1 MILILGSGVAG
12 LACALAVAEAGGHA
26 AIVTPGALS
35 AVESA
40 GAVRGIDAVLAG
52 GNTAMAQGG
61 IAAAVGPD
69 DTAALHAGDTVAAGV
84 GLVDAEAAAVLTA
97 EGAAAVRALI
107 SAGFPADRTA
117 DGALALG
124 LEAAHSRSRIVHAG
138 EDHTGAV
145 LHEYLTA
152 RVLGFVGAE
161 HIGAGRIELIERT
174 TAVSLLNDSGAVA
187 GAVLRDADGRLSA
200 VRSEAVVVATG
211 GYAGLFQRTS
221 GHPGARG
228 EGVVLAARA
237 GALLAD
243 LEFVQFHPTAL
254 VGTGFL
260 VSEAVRGAGAVLRD
274 GSGERFMASVHPAA
288 ELAPRDVVSRTMH
301 RLMRARGEDSVW
313 LDATGIEREGGAGT
327 LARRFPSI
335 TAATRAQGYDWSRE
349 PIPVAPAAHYA
360 MGGIATD
367 LDGRSTVPGLF
378 AAGEAASTGVHG
390 ANRLASNSLL
400 EGLAFGGRA
409 GRAAVSFAAAATAG
423 APAWELH
430 GDGMREL
437 VAGARDLPARS
448 PEIGEVRS
456 DELERDADA
465 GSRIGRDS
473 GLDADP
479 GLDTDPVSV
488 AARDDATVRAAA
500 EAGLGI
506 ERDAEGL
513 RAVIEL
519 CARTPGSLAELAGL
533 VAVAAEA
540 RTESRGA
547 HQRSDAPSTDEAQAR
562 RRAWAPPPAP
572 RTSPVPTLEQ
582 GSLSAC

>member
-35 AVESA
+35 TVEGAGAVESA

-84 GLVDAEAAAVLTA
+84 GLVDAEAAAVLTS

-117 DGALALG
+117 DGTLALG

-145 LHEYLTA
+145 LHEYLTS
-152 RVLGFVGAE
+152 RVLGFVGAERIGAE

-237 GALLAD
+237 GALFAD

-274 GSGERFMASVHPAA
+274 GSGERFMASV
-288 ELAPRDVVSRTMH
+288 
-301 RLMRARGEDSVW
+301 
-313 LDATGIEREGGAGT
+313 
-327 LARRFPSI
+327 
-335 TAATRAQGYDWSRE
+335 
-349 PIPVAPAAHYA
+349 
-360 MGGIATD
+360 
-367 LDGRSTVPGLF
+367 
-378 AAGEAASTGVHG
+378 
-390 ANRLASNSLL
+390 
-400 EGLAFGGRA
+400 
-409 GRAAVSFAAAATAG
+409 
-423 APAWELH
+423 
-430 GDGMREL
+430 
-437 VAGARDLPARS
+437 
-448 PEIGEVRS
+448 
-456 DELERDADA
+456 
-465 GSRIGRDS
+465 
-473 GLDADP
+473 
-479 GLDTDPVSV
+479 
-488 AARDDATVRAAA
+488 
-500 EAGLGI
+500 
-506 ERDAEGL
+506 
-513 RAVIEL
+513 
-519 CARTPGSLAELAGL
+519 
-533 VAVAAEA
+533 
-540 RTESRGA
+540 
-547 HQRSDAPSTDEAQAR
+547 
-562 RRAWAPPPAP
+562 
-572 RTSPVPTLEQ
+572 
-582 GSLSAC
+582 